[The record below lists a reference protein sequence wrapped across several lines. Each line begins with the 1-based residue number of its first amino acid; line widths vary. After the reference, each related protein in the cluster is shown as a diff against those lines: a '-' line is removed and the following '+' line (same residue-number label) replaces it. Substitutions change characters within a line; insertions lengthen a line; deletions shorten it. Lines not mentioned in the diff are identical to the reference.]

1 MSEDKFQRYESQ
13 ELKLWKKLTQEQQF
27 EQVKELSK
35 SFEERLIPKYVRH
48 QSIKV
53 DVFVSKDEIY
63 SLLVEYETHLRTK
76 LDNIPIIVLL
86 QEKIDANKRRK

>member
-1 MSEDKFQRYESQ
+1 VSEDKFQRYESQ

-35 SFEERLIPKYVRH
+35 SFEDRLIPKHVRH

-53 DVFVSKDEIY
+53 DVFVPKDEIY
-63 SLLVEYETHLRTK
+63 SL
-76 LDNIPIIVLL
+76 
-86 QEKIDANKRRK
+86 